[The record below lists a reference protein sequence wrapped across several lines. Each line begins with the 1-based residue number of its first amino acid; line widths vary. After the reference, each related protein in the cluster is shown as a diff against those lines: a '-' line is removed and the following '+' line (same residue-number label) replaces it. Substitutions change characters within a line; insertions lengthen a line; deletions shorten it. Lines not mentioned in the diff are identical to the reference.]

1 MKLGCRVHGLL
12 FLFSITATSLRAGSP
27 IAPSTKQ
34 TVTEA
39 GYYQDNYFEFSFS
52 FPTSWTVVEKTSL
65 NQFQA
70 AGGDVLKNEGILKPN
85 VVKADQQNTTNL
97 LKIENRRDSSTG
109 YVPSIVIVA
118 ERLHDGAP
126 FKNAEGYVAHT
137 ANLLLRIH
145 SPKYSVVTPTSKVLV
160 GGKEFFRIGIKSDV
174 PEQTVQQF
182 FYGSLIK
189 GFAVSITVSAGDID
203 QLKRTDRV
211 LAELRFADPK

>member
-70 AGGDVLKNEGILKPN
+70 AGGDVLKNERILKPN

-97 LKIENRRDSSTG
+97 LKIESRRDGRCVNASFRS
-109 YVPSIVIVA
+109 
-118 ERLHDGAP
+118 GA
-126 FKNAEGYVAHT
+126 KLQIA
-137 ANLLLRIH
+137 
-145 SPKYSVVTPTSKVLV
+145 
-160 GGKEFFRIGIKSDV
+160 
-174 PEQTVQQF
+174 
-182 FYGSLIK
+182 
-189 GFAVSITVSAGDID
+189 
-203 QLKRTDRV
+203 
-211 LAELRFADPK
+211 